1 MATATIQVAYEAET
15 SSLKATVNEI
25 NQINDK
31 VVEGAQKA
39 AKQSSDAFKKVG
51 ESITGAFAGENVKKA
66 LNNINTESLQ
76 LVKTLPK
83 VSAEVIKLASTAAD
97 IGKLEEQLRD
107 LALAG
112 QTNTEE
118 FDRIAKAVG
127 QYKASIT
134 LADRAIE
141 AYAKSTDAASSRIGI
156 LEDKL
161 YDLAIAGKQDTKEF
175 KDLIQETTRLKTAI
189 FETDQQV
196 DSFVEKGRGFNT
208 LVQNVQLVGAA
219 FQAVEGFSAAL
230 GVENEELQKT
240 MTRLNAI
247 MAISGSLEQIRSTLL
262 EQSAKKTGVAA
273 AAQAGYNVVVGTS
286 TGLMKAFRIA
296 LAATGVGAL
305 VLGLVAL
312 IANFDKI
319 KDSITGASVSSK
331 ALAATLED
339 TKTAIGGATAETQKV
354 GTAFELAGKGV
365 ISKEAALIIYNE
377 TLGNSL
383 GKTNDFNKAEQ
394 NFINKKG
401 AYIEAT
407 AARAKA
413 QALLAQAA
421 VLAAE
426 AAVVGEED
434 VRSTGE
440 KILAFTKRA
449 GAAFVDLQTG
459 SIFNLTEAA
468 KQSNNEDAKLAQ
480 QRVVNQK
487 NAQVQIRQDLAN
499 SEFEKA
505 AIIEKS
511 AGILSAE
518 EQQILDDAQAKKDA
532 ANEKAK
538 AKAKEAADKQRDAE
552 KKAAEDQAKAREQLL
567 KLEEQAFIDSL
578 DAQSKILN
586 DNNNKIIELEKT
598 FAAAKFKAGSE
609 EAIEAEKQLA
619 TAIAEIRTQEL
630 TQLAVL
636 DKAANEK
643 LLKDKLDVAKAAE
656 GATLQ
661 QQLAALEAQQ
671 TIELS
676 FAETLG
682 LSELEIATRYAS
694 QIAKVKSDIAA
705 ETIQNQINELQTL
718 EITEGS
724 SLERRIE
731 LIKIDAQKR
740 IDAAKGNASEIALIN
755 AETEQAITAETEAET
770 DKRIA
775 LAEKYAQAIGDLFG
789 GINDLNKQLSENR
802 IAEIEAS
809 SAAELEAI
817 NNNGGLERDQAKQ
830 REALSKRT
838 AAAVAAERTKQA
850 RAEKALAIFD
860 IGVNTAIAISKAIA
874 ASPLTGGLPF
884 SALVAALGAAQLA
897 AVIAKPIPKF
907 ERGGLIGGKLHTQG
921 GTLIEAEQGEYMVN
935 RRQTAKHRRELD
947 AMNTS
952 TEAFRRMI
960 DERYVRPALMGYS
973 AGRRGKEGVTVN
985 ASLNSKSMEK
995 EMRAM
1000 RKDLKNRNVVV
1011 NINQQDQRYIWQ

>member
-66 LNNINTESLQ
+66 LNNINLESLK

-83 VSAEVIKLASTAAD
+83 VGGEVIKLANTAAD
-97 IGKLEEQLRD
+97 IGKLEEQLKD

-127 QYKASIT
+127 TYKASIT

-230 GVENEELQKT
+230 GAENEELQKT

-247 MAISGSLEQIRSTLL
+247 MAITSSLEQIRSTLL
-262 EQSAKKTGVAA
+262 EQSAKKTGIAA
-273 AAQAGYNVVVGTS
+273 IAQAGYNVVVGTS
-286 TGLMKAFRIA
+286 TGALKAFRIA

-312 IANFDKI
+312 VANFDKI
-319 KDSITGASVSSK
+319 KDSINGTTSSSK
-331 ALAATLED
+331 ALGETFEETKSALES
-339 TKTAIGGATAETQKV
+339 ATAETQKV
-354 GTAFELAGKGV
+354 GSAFELASKGV
-365 ISKEAALIIYNE
+365 ISKEAALIIYND

-426 AAVVGEED
+426 AAVAGEED
-434 VRSTGE
+434 VRSTSE
-440 KILAFTKRA
+440 KILAFTTRA
-449 GAAFVDLQTG
+449 GAAFVDLTTAG
-459 SIFNLTEAA
+459 VFNATEQA
-468 KQSNNEDAKLAQ
+468 KEFNNTNRKLSTE
-480 QRVVNQK
+480 RFTTEK
-487 NAQVQIRQDLAN
+487 NTQIKLRQELAN

-505 AIIEKS
+505 AIIEKG
-511 AGILSAE
+511 AGIISAE
-518 EQQILDDAQAKKDA
+518 EQQINDERAAIKKA
-532 ANEKAK
+532 ANDKAD
-538 AKAKEAADKQRDAE
+538 EAA
-552 KKAAEDQAKAREQLL
+552 KKAAEDQAKAREDLIAKEQQLFESQL
-567 KLEEQAFIDSL
+567 SAEDKIRSDS
-578 DAQSKILN
+578 
-586 DNNNKIIELEKT
+586 NKEVIELEKQ

-609 EAIEAEKQLA
+609 EELA
-619 TAIAEIRTQEL
+619 AAKKLTDAIAIIRTNANNQIGE
-630 TQLAVL
+630 L
-636 DKAANEK
+636 DKQTQEK
-643 LLKDKLDVAKAAE
+643 ILAERLEAAKAAE

-661 QQLAALEAQQ
+661 QQLAALEEQQ
-671 TIELS
+671 KIELENVNLTE
-676 FAETLG
+676 AERLKIIQKYG
-682 LSELEIATRYAS
+682 PLIGKAR
-694 QIAKVKSDIAA
+694 SDIADQTFND
-705 ETIQNQINELQTL
+705 EINKLKTL

-724 SLERRIE
+724 SLERRE
-731 LIKIDAQKR
+731 QLIRLDAQKR
-740 IDAAKGNASEIALIN
+740 IDAANGDAEAIKLIN
-755 AETEQAITAETEAET
+755 AETEQAITNEQKAET
-770 DKRIA
+770 DKRIELIDQFVQQTTQAFSA
-775 LAEKYAQAIGDLFG
+775 L
-789 GINDLNKQLSENR
+789 NDLSKVTNQLRLE
-802 IAEIEAS
+802 EIQS
-809 SAAELEAI
+809 VSDKELEAI
-817 NNNGGLERDQAKQ
+817 NNSTMLERDKVTS
-830 REALSKRT
+830 RIALEKKK
-838 AAAVAAERTKQA
+838 AAQIAEINRRQAVAD
-850 RAEKALAIFD
+850 KALAVFN
-860 IGVNTAIAISKAIA
+860 IGISTAEAIMKFLVK
-874 ASPLTGGLPF
+874 PGGPEGIVL
-884 SALVAALGAAQLA
+884 SVLAGITGAAQAA

-907 ERGGLIGGKLHTQG
+907 AKGGLIGGKLHSQG

-935 RRQTAKHRRELD
+935 RRQSAKHRRELD

-952 TEAFRRMI
+952 TEAFRKMI

-995 EMRAM
+995 ELRGV
-1000 RKDLKNRNVVV
+1000 RKDLKNRNLVV
-1011 NINQQDQRYIWQ
+1011 NINQQDSRYTWQ

>member
-66 LNNINTESLQ
+66 LNNINLESLK

-83 VSAEVIKLASTAAD
+83 VGSEVIKLASTAAD
-97 IGKLEEQLRD
+97 IGKLEEQLKD
-107 LALAG
+107 LAIAG

-175 KDLIQETTRLKTAI
+175 KDLLKETTRLKTAI

-247 MAISGSLEQIRSTLL
+247 MAITSSLEQARAILL

-273 AAQAGYNVVVGTS
+273 IAQAGYNVVVGTS

-331 ALAATLED
+331 ALAATLEE
-339 TKTAIGGATAETQKV
+339 TKTAIGDATAETQKV
-354 GTAFELAGKGV
+354 GTAFELARKGV
-365 ISKEAALIIYNE
+365 ISKEEALLTYNE
-377 TLGNSL
+377 TLGGTF
-383 GKTNDFNKAEQ
+383 GKTNDLNVAEANFN
-394 NFINKKG
+394 NK
-401 AYIEAT
+401 T
-407 AARAKA
+407 AAYVKAAGLRAQA
-413 QALLAQAA
+413 QALVAQSA

-426 AAVVGEED
+426 AATVQQRDVQTVGEK
-434 VRSTGE
+434 VTSFLVKASAIATGAI
-440 KILAFTKRA
+440 KGNLAESLITSQVTNIKAEQLGKERVKKELEA
-449 GAAFVDLQTG
+449 QAE
-459 SIFNLTEAA
+459 SINNLATSKQTEA
-468 KQSNNEDAKLAQ
+468 ET
-480 QRVVNQK
+480 
-487 NAQVQIRQDLAN
+487 
-499 SEFEKA
+499 
-505 AIIEKS
+505 IENS
-511 AGILSAE
+511 AGILSEAE
-518 EQQILDDAQAKKDA
+518 QKILDKRLEKQKA
-532 ANEKAK
+532 AAD
-538 AKAKEAADKQRDAE
+538 KAKEAA
-552 KKAAEDQAKAREQLL
+552 KKAAEDQANARKELL
-567 KLEEQAFIDSL
+567 KLEQEALVANL
-578 DAQSKILN
+578 DAQSKVLN
-586 DNNNKIIELEKT
+586 ENNNKVIELEKT

-609 EAIEAEKQLA
+609 EEIKAQEQLA
-619 TAIAEIRTQEL
+619 KAIANIRTQEQA
-630 TQLAVL
+630 QLAEIE
-636 DKAANEK
+636 KAANEK
-643 LLKDKLDVAKAAE
+643 LFKDKLELAKAAE

-661 QQLAALEAQQ
+661 QQLAALENQKA
-671 TIELS
+671 IELS
-676 FAETLG
+676 FAKSLG
-682 LSELEIATRYAS
+682 LSELEIATRYAGL
-694 QIAKVKSDIAA
+694 IGKVKTDIAA

-740 IDAAKGNASEIALIN
+740 IEAAKGNASEIALIN
-755 AETEQAITAETEAET
+755 AQTEQAITEETKTET

-775 LAEKYAQAIGDLFG
+775 LLEQYAGEVFNILGS
-789 GINDLNKQLSENR
+789 INQISQDQSQQR
-802 IAEIEAS
+802 IANIEEAS
-809 SAAELEAI
+809 AKELEAI
-817 NNNGGLERDQAKQ
+817 NASSNLERDKIRQ
-830 REALSKRT
+830 RDALAKRT
-838 AAAVAAERTKQA
+838 AQRVAEEKTKQA
-850 RAEKALAIFD
+850 RQDKALALFE
-860 IGVNTAIAISKAIA
+860 IGVNTAVGVINALSLRPPNPILAAFIA
-874 ASPLTGGLPF
+874 ASGL
-884 SALVAALGAAQLA
+884 AEA
-897 AVIAKPIPKF
+897 AVVASKPIPKF
-907 ERGGLIGGKLHTQG
+907 AKGGLIGGKLHSQG

-952 TEAFRRMI
+952 TDAFRKMI
-960 DERYVRPALMGYS
+960 DEKYVRPALMGYS
-973 AGRRGKEGVTVN
+973 AGRRGKDGVVVN

-995 EMRAM
+995 EMRGM
-1000 RKDLKNRNVVV
+1000 RKDLKNRNVIV
-1011 NINQQDQRYIWQ
+1011 NINQQDSRYTWQ